1 MHKFN
6 IDFMGNRR
14 IMFAV
19 SAVLI
24 VVSIAALG
32 IRGLKFGVEF
42 TGGTVIN
49 VVNAKDVTIEDMR
62 KAFAEAGIANAQVQ
76 ESTINRTRGFI
87 VRTEVTDP
95 KVANADA
102 AKVAAITKLPGGEF
116 QVTTIGPGWGRNV
129 TNKALLAMAVSILAI
144 LLYVSL
150 RFEYKMSVTAIVALV
165 HDILITLGIYA
176 LVGWEIS
183 PNVIAAL
190 LAILGYSLYD
200 TIVVFHRI
208 KENSQGLVKQSFMS
222 MANESINEVLV
233 RSLNTTVSSLIPVA
247 RAAVLRR
254 FDTQGLR
261 AGSHDRSDRRRVLL
275 DRCRRSA
282 LRHVEGARA
291 QVRRACQEV
300 REGVLDTARLSHEK

>member
-1 MHKFN
+1 MHRKFN

-19 SAVLI
+19 SAVLLVI
-24 VVSIAALG
+24 AIAALG

-42 TGGTVIN
+42 TGGTVVN
-49 VVNAKDVTIEDMR
+49 VVNAKDITIEEMR
-62 KAFAEAGIANAQVQ
+62 KAFADAGIANAQVQ
-76 ESTINRTRGFI
+76 ESTINNVRGFI

-95 KVANADA
+95 KVANADV
-102 AKVAAITKLPGGEF
+102 AKVAVITKLPSGEF
-116 QVTTIGPGWGRNV
+116 QVTTIGPGWGKNV
-129 TNKALLAMAVSILAI
+129 TNKALLALAVSILAI

-233 RSLNTTVSSLIPVA
+233 RSLNTTFSSLIPV
-247 RAAVLRR
+247 V
-254 FDTQGLR
+254 
-261 AGSHDRSDRRRVLL
+261 VLL
-275 DRCRRSA
+275 FFGGSTLKDYA
-282 LRHVEGARA
+282 LALTIGLAVGAYSSIGVA
-291 QVRRACQEV
+291 APLFAMWKE
-300 REGVLDTARLSHEK
+300 REPKYAALAKKFAKAS

>member
-1 MHKFN
+1 
-6 IDFMGNRR
+6 MGNRR

-24 VVSIAALG
+24 VISIAALG
-32 IRGLKFGVEF
+32 VRGLKFGVEF

-49 VVNAKDVTIEDMR
+49 VVNAQNVTIEDMR
-62 KAFAEAGIANAQVQ
+62 KAFAESGITNAQVQ
-76 ESTINRTRGFI
+76 ESTVRGVRGFI
-87 VRTEVTDP
+87 IRTEVTDP

-102 AKVAAITKLPGGEF
+102 AKVATITKLPTGEF
-116 QVTTIGPGWGRNV
+116 QVTTIGPGWGKNV
-129 TNKALLAMAVSILAI
+129 TNKALLALAVSLLAI

-150 RFEYKMSVTAIVALV
+150 RFEYKMSVTAIIALV
-165 HDILITLGIYA
+165 HDILITLGVYA

-233 RSLNTTVSSLIPVA
+233 RSLNTTFSSLIPV
-247 RAAVLRR
+247 V
-254 FDTQGLR
+254 
-261 AGSHDRSDRRRVLL
+261 VLL
-275 DRCRRSA
+275 FFGGATLKDYA
-282 LRHVEGARA
+282 LALTIGLAVGAYSSIGVA
-291 QVRRACQEV
+291 APLYAMWKE
-300 REGVLDTARLSHEK
+300 REPKYAALAKKFAKAS

>member
-1 MHKFN
+1 VHRKFN

-14 IMFAV
+14 FMFAV

-24 VVSIAALG
+24 VIAIAALG
-32 IRGLKFGVEF
+32 IRGLKFSVEF

-49 VVNAKDVTIEDMR
+49 VVNAKSITIEEMR
-62 KAFAEAGIANAQVQ
+62 KAFTESGIANAQVQ
-76 ESTINRTRGFI
+76 ESTINGVRGYI

-95 KVANADA
+95 KVANADV
-102 AKVAAITKLPGGEF
+102 AKVAVITKLPSGEF
-116 QVTTIGPGWGRNV
+116 QVTTIGPGWGKNV
-129 TNKALLAMAVSILAI
+129 TNKALLALAVSLLAI

-233 RSLNTTVSSLIPVA
+233 RSLNTTFSSLIPV
-247 RAAVLRR
+247 V
-254 FDTQGLR
+254 
-261 AGSHDRSDRRRVLL
+261 VLL
-275 DRCRRSA
+275 FFGGSTLKDYA
-282 LRHVEGARA
+282 LALTIGLAVGAYSSIGVA
-291 QVRRACQEV
+291 APLFAMWKE
-300 REGVLDTARLSHEK
+300 REPKYAALAKKFAKA

>member
-1 MHKFN
+1 
-6 IDFMGNRR
+6 
-14 IMFAV
+14 MFAV

-49 VVNAKDVTIEDMR
+49 VVNARTVTIEDMR
-62 KAFAEAGIANAQVQ
+62 KAFTESGMPNAQVQ
-76 ESTINRTRGFI
+76 ESTINGVRGFI

-102 AKVAAITKLPGGEF
+102 AKVAVITKLPAGDF
-116 QVTTIGPGWGRNV
+116 QVTTIGPGWGKNV
-129 TNKALLAMAVSILAI
+129 TNKALLALGVSILAI

-150 RFEYKMSVTAIVALV
+150 RFEYKMSVTAIIALV
-165 HDILITLGIYA
+165 HDILITLGVYA

-233 RSLNTTVSSLIPVA
+233 RSLNTTFSSLIPV
-247 RAAVLRR
+247 V
-254 FDTQGLR
+254 
-261 AGSHDRSDRRRVLL
+261 VLL
-275 DRCRRSA
+275 FFGGSTLKDYA
-282 LRHVEGARA
+282 LALTIGLGVGAYSSIGVA
-291 QVRRACQEV
+291 APLYAMWKE
-300 REGVLDTARLSHEK
+300 REPKYAALSKKFAKASS

>member
-1 MHKFN
+1 VASVHRKFN

-19 SAVLI
+19 SAVLLVI
-24 VVSIAALG
+24 AIAALVV
-32 IRGLKFGVEF
+32 RGLTFGVEF

-49 VVNAKDVTIEDMR
+49 VVNAKSITIEEMR
-62 KAFAEAGIANAQVQ
+62 KAFAESGIPNAQVQ
-76 ESTINRTRGFI
+76 ESTINGVRGFI

-95 KVANADA
+95 KVANADT
-102 AKVAAITKLPGGEF
+102 AKVAAITKLPSGEF
-116 QVTTIGPGWGRNV
+116 QVTTIGPGWGKNV
-129 TNKALLAMAVSILAI
+129 TNKALVALGVSILAI

-150 RFEYKMSVTAIVALV
+150 RFEYKMSVTAVIALV

-233 RSLNTTVSSLIPVA
+233 RSLNTTFVSLIPV
-247 RAAVLRR
+247 V
-254 FDTQGLR
+254 
-261 AGSHDRSDRRRVLL
+261 VLL
-275 DRCRRSA
+275 FFGGSTLKDYA
-282 LRHVEGARA
+282 LALTIGLTVGAYSSIGVA
-291 QVRRACQEV
+291 SPLYAIWKE
-300 REGVLDTARLSHEK
+300 REPKYAALAKKFAKAS

>member
-1 MHKFN
+1 MPSVHKFN

-24 VVSIAALG
+24 VVSIGALG

-62 KAFAEAGIANAQVQ
+62 KAFADSGIANAQVQ

-95 KVANADA
+95 KVANADV
-102 AKVAAITKLPGGEF
+102 AKVAVITKLPSGEF

-129 TNKALLAMAVSILAI
+129 TNKALLALAVALLAI

-150 RFEYKMSVTAIVALV
+150 RFEYKMAVTAIVALV
-165 HDILITLGIYA
+165 HDILITLGVYA

-222 MANESINEVLV
+222 MANRSINEVLV
-233 RSLNTTVSSLIPVA
+233 RSLNTTFVSLIPV
-247 RAAVLRR
+247 V
-254 FDTQGLR
+254 
-261 AGSHDRSDRRRVLL
+261 VLL
-275 DRCRRSA
+275 FFGGSTLKDYA
-282 LRHVEGARA
+282 LALTIGLTVGAYSSIGVA
-291 QVRRACQEV
+291 APLFAMWKE
-300 REGVLDTARLSHEK
+300 REPKYAALAKKFAKAS

>member
-1 MHKFN
+1 
-6 IDFMGNRR
+6 MGNRR

-19 SAVLI
+19 SAILI
-24 VVSIAALG
+24 VISIAALG

-62 KAFAEAGIANAQVQ
+62 KAFTEAGLPSAQVQ
-76 ESTINRTRGFI
+76 ESTINRVRGFI

-95 KVANADA
+95 KVANADV
-102 AKVAAITKLPGGEF
+102 AKVAVITKLPSGEF
-116 QVTTIGPGWGRNV
+116 QVTTIGPGWGKNV
-129 TNKALLAMAVSILAI
+129 TNKALLALAVSILAI

-150 RFEYKMSVTAIVALV
+150 RFEYKMSVTAVAALV

-222 MANESINEVLV
+222 MANTSINEVLV
-233 RSLNTTVSSLIPVA
+233 RSLNTTFVSLIPV
-247 RAAVLRR
+247 V
-254 FDTQGLR
+254 
-261 AGSHDRSDRRRVLL
+261 VLL
-275 DRCRRSA
+275 FFGGSTLKDYA
-282 LRHVEGARA
+282 LALTIGLTVGAYSSIGVA
-291 QVRRACQEV
+291 APLFAMWKE
-300 REGVLDTARLSHEK
+300 REPKYAALAKKFAKASS

>member
-1 MHKFN
+1 MHRFN
-6 IDFMGNRR
+6 IDFMGHRR

-19 SAVLI
+19 SLVLVI
-24 VVSIAALG
+24 ISIGALTF
-32 IRGLKFGVEF
+32 RGLKFGVEF
-42 TGGTVIN
+42 TGGTVIA
-49 VVNAKDVTIEDMR
+49 VGNARDVTIEDMR
-62 KAFAEAGIANAQVQ
+62 KAFTDAGVANAVVQ
-76 ESTINRTRGFI
+76 ESTVNGVRGFI

-102 AKVAAITKLPGGEF
+102 AKVAVATKLPNGEF
-116 QVTTIGPGWGRNV
+116 QVTTIGPGWGKNV
-129 TNKALLAMAVSILAI
+129 TNKAMLALGVSIMAI

-150 RFEYKMSVTAIVALV
+150 RFEYKMSVTAVVALV

-176 LVGWEIS
+176 LVGWEIT

-233 RSLNTTVSSLIPVA
+233 RSLNTTFSSLIPVI
-247 RAAVLRR
+247 
-254 FDTQGLR
+254 
-261 AGSHDRSDRRRVLL
+261 VLL
-275 DRCRRSA
+275 FFGGATLKDYA
-282 LRHVEGARA
+282 LALTIGLTVGAYSSIGVA
-291 QVRRACQEV
+291 APLYAMWKE
-300 REGVLDTARLSHEK
+300 REPKYAALAKKFAKAS

>member
-1 MHKFN
+1 VAFVHRKFN

-24 VVSIAALG
+24 VISIAALG

-49 VVNAKDVTIEDMR
+49 VVNAKNVTIEDMR
-62 KAFAEAGIANAQVQ
+62 KAFTEAGIPNAQVQ
-76 ESTINRTRGFI
+76 ESTIRGVRGFI

-95 KVANADA
+95 KVANADT
-102 AKVAAITKLPGGEF
+102 AKVAVITKIPSGEF
-116 QVTTIGPGWGRNV
+116 QVTTIGPGWGKNV
-129 TNKALLAMAVSILAI
+129 TNKALLALAVSILAI

-150 RFEYKMSVTAIVALV
+150 RFEYKMSVTAVVALV

-208 KENSQGLVKQSFMS
+208 KENSQGLVKQSFMT
-222 MANESINEVLV
+222 MANTSINEVLV
-233 RSLNTTVSSLIPVA
+233 RSLNTTFVSLIPV
-247 RAAVLRR
+247 V
-254 FDTQGLR
+254 
-261 AGSHDRSDRRRVLL
+261 VLL
-275 DRCRRSA
+275 FFGGSTLKDYA
-282 LRHVEGARA
+282 LALTIGLTVGAYSSIGVA
-291 QVRRACQEV
+291 SPLFAMWKE
-300 REGVLDTARLSHEK
+300 REPKYAALAKKFAKAS